1 MFTEVDIL
9 IVVIEPFPL
18 MVALAYD
25 IHASLWMQ
33 LVSPSTGRLVLG
45 IFLESV
51 CTFPA
56 QIESCSVTGIVFQ
69 A

>member
-1 MFTEVDIL
+1 
-9 IVVIEPFPL
+9 VIEPLPL
-18 MVALAYD
+18 MVLLAYD

-33 LVSPSTGRLVLG
+33 LVSLLTGRLVLG

-56 QIESCSVTGIVFQ
+56 QIGSCSVIGIAFPT
-69 A
+69 